1 MHESCQSNELLKSEE
16 SPWIYGMQLRHV
28 NRMGR
33 IHVAIWTLRRPVVAR
48 LTWSLDVEHQ
58 PAEVS
63 ASSNAGMNRVLEEV
77 CWDQSSVSRGEKL
90 LIPVEV
96 RRSEIAEFDRT
107 GRKVSIVDPSYS

>member
-1 MHESCQSNELLKSEE
+1 MFGFCG
-16 SPWIYGMQLRHV
+16 IGIARV
-28 NRMGR
+28 DRRDR
-33 IHVAIWTLRRPVVAR
+33 INVAIWTLRRPVVAR

-77 CWDQSSVSRGEKL
+77 CWDQSSVSRGEKR